1 MTMKSW
7 KGLDDIPIEFQKKC
21 INTIRFLAVDGVQ
34 KANSGHPG
42 MPMEASDL
50 AYLLWTRNMKYNPA
64 NPQWANR
71 DRFVLSAGHGSMLL
85 YAMLHLTGYDLSL
98 EQLKDFRQ
106 LESQTPGHPE
116 YGCAPGV
123 ETTTGPL
130 GQGFATG
137 VGMAMAERFLAGMFN
152 KPDFPLVDYHI
163 YALVSDGDMMEGI
176 SSETASMAGDL
187 GLGRLVYI
195 YLDNHITIEGDTGL
209 TFSED
214 VAKRFEAYNWHVQK
228 VDGYDLPAVSKAIA
242 SALDEDSQPSLIIA
256 RTHIAWGSPNKQDT
270 AGAHGAPLGEEEV
283 LLTKKN
289 LDWPETPAFLI
300 PEDVLQFY
308 RQAVDRGKATEDRWK
323 VLYADYQKAYPELA
337 AQWEA
342 MHSPPDP
349 SLWKG
354 DLPQFSPDQGNI
366 ATRKASGQILAALKP
381 HLPGLIGGS
390 ADLAPSNNTYVKGFG
405 EFKTEKGPNIHFGI
419 REHAMGAI
427 LNGMALSKA
436 LIPYGGTFLIFSDY
450 MRPAIRLAALM
461 ELPVIYVFTHDSI
474 GLGEDG
480 PTHQPIE
487 HLASLRAMPHMTVIR
502 PADAQET
509 VEAWNAAL
517 TLREGPCAIVLSRQ
531 GLPVIDRN
539 RYAPATGLA
548 RGAYVLT
555 DAESET
561 PEIILMGTGAEIHL
575 LLEAHGKLKEQGT
588 AARVVNMPSWEIFE
602 TQPQDYRDQVLPP
615 DVTARLAVEAASPF
629 GWERYTGLQ
638 GQIIGMERFGA
649 SAPAK
654 ALFEKFG
661 FTAQNVVEKALS
673 LLSKK

>member
-1 MTMKSW
+1 MESW
-7 KGLDDIPIEFQKKC
+7 KGLDDTPIEFQKKC

-50 AYLLWTRNMKYNPA
+50 AYLLWTRNLKYNPE
-64 NPQWANR
+64 NPFWANR

-152 KPDFPLVDYHI
+152 KPDFPLVDHHI

-176 SSETASMAGDL
+176 SSETASLAGDL
-187 GLGRLVYI
+187 GLGKIIYI
-195 YLDNHITIEGDTGL
+195 YLDNHITIEGDTDI

-214 VAKRFEAYNWHVQK
+214 VARRFEAYHWHVQK
-228 VDGYDLPAVSKAIA
+228 VSGYDLPQVSNAIA
-242 SALDEDSQPSLIIA
+242 EARDESSRPSLIIA

-270 AGAHGAPLGEEEV
+270 PDAHGAPLGDEEV

-289 LDWPETPAFLI
+289 LGWPETPTFLV
-300 PEDVLQFY
+300 PEDVLKFF
-308 RQAVDRGKATEDRWK
+308 RQARERGSEAENGWKA
-323 VLYADYQKAYPELA
+323 LYSDYQKKYPELA

-342 MHSPPDP
+342 MHGKPDP
-349 SLWKG
+349 SLWEAS
-354 DLPQFSPDQGNI
+354 LPHFLPEQGSI
-366 ATRKASGQILAALKP
+366 ATRKASGQVLAAIKP
-381 HLPGLIGGS
+381 YLPGLIGGS
-390 ADLAPSNNTYVKGFG
+390 ADLAPSNNTYLKGFE
-405 EFKTEKGPNIHFGI
+405 EFKESAGPNIRFGV
-419 REHAMGAI
+419 REHAMGAV
-427 LNGMALSKA
+427 LNGLALSKA

-487 HLASLRAMPHMTVIR
+487 HLAALRAIPHMTVVR
-502 PADAQET
+502 PADAEET
-509 VEAWNAAL
+509 VEAWNVAL
-517 TLREGPCAIVLSRQ
+517 TRREGPCAIILSRQ

-539 RYAPATGLA
+539 RYASAAGLK
-548 RGAYVLT
+548 RGAYILADT
-555 DAESET
+555 EDGK
-561 PEIILMGTGAEIHL
+561 PEIILMGTGAEVHL
-575 LLEAHGKLKEQGT
+575 LLGAYEKLKERGIKV
-588 AARVVNMPSWEIFE
+588 RVVNIPSWEIFE
-602 TQPQDYRDQVLPP
+602 AQPEDYKSRVLPE
-615 DVTARLAVEAASPF
+615 DVTARLAVEAGSPF
-629 GWERYTGLQ
+629 GWERYTGIS
-638 GQIIGMERFGA
+638 GEIMGMDRFGA

-661 FTAQNVVEKALS
+661 FTVENVVKKSEA
-673 LLSKK
+673 LLSRS